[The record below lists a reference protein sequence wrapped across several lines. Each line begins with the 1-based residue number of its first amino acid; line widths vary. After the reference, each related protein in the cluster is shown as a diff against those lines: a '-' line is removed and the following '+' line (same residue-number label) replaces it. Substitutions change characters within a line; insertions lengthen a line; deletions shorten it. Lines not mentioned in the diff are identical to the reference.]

1 MSFASFT
8 MILLVFNE
16 SLIACKTWNN
26 FLSTICQILWS
37 FVHTILSPL
46 DCVFLLQLYTTHDMG
61 RLRKSKVWILHIL
74 LVLTSTKHDII
85 RGCII
90 ILCIFKLI
98 RYLYGF
104 TGELRRNLH
113 FRLGLPLDRPLLRTS
128 NALTFGGMIGRDKNL
143 SKNGISYMHML

>member
-1 MSFASFT
+1 LRAKRETISYLTSVKFFEALSIPFCPPW
-8 MILLVFNE
+8 
-16 SLIACKTWNN
+16 IAYSSYSYIRHKIWGDWGKAKYGFYC
-26 FLSTICQILWS
+26 
-37 FVHTILSPL
+37 
-46 DCVFLLQLYTTHDMG
+46 DA
-61 RLRKSKVWILHIL
+61 LHIL